1 MLLLCWLKVALAA
14 SPEQVEARL
23 AEVAP
28 LRAERIETGA
38 PAIDPAAVHKAA
50 GGVIVSGLERLRR
63 AKGHDRKSAVVVVDV
78 SGPAETTE
86 AIRLGA
92 DDLLLR
98 EAPDADLVAKV
109 TRLLKRKVRG

>member
-1 MLLLCWLKVALAA
+1 MNGTRAA
-14 SPEQVEARL
+14 SLLGCLGTAGIDTKLVET
-23 AEVAP
+23 EAP
-28 LRAERIETGA
+28 PTG
-38 PAIDPAAVHKAA
+38 V
-50 GGVIVSGLERLRR
+50 VIVSGLERLRR
-63 AKGHDRKSAVVVVDV
+63 AKDHDRKSAVVVVDI

-109 TRLLKRKVRG
+109 TRLLKRKARG